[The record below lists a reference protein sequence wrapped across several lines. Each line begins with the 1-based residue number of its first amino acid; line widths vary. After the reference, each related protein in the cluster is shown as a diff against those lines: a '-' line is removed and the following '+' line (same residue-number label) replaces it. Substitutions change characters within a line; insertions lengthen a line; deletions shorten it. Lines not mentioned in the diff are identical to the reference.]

1 MYELGESCSGD
12 RPSMMTEF
20 RSVEDE
26 DVLSIVVVIGLSMIM
41 EVCVVEI
48 IRN

>member
-1 MYELGESCSGD
+1 
-12 RPSMMTEF
+12 MMTEF

-26 DVLSIVVVIGLSMIM
+26 DVLSIVVVIGLSMIS
-41 EVCVVEI
+41 EGCVMEI